1 MSKPD
6 KGYERV
12 QVLEKST
19 RYKGFFQLDRYRLR
33 YRTFD
38 GGWSPVQSREV
49 FERGHA
55 AAILLYD
62 PGLDQVVLVEQF
74 RPGAFAAGI
83 EPWLIEA
90 VAGMIEDGEDLEAVA
105 IREAREESGS
115 DVLEIV
121 RIGTF
126 ILSPGGCSE
135 RVTIYCGRVDSRGLG
150 GIHGLEEEGE
160 DIAVHVMPLDEA
172 LRKLEIGEISAAVAA
187 IPLQWLALNREQL
200 RQRWR

>member
-1 MSKPD
+1 MSKSD
-6 KGYERV
+6 ESYDRV
-12 QVLEKST
+12 QILEKST
-19 RYKGFFQLDRYRLR
+19 RYKGFFQLDSYQLR
-33 YRTFD
+33 HRAFD
-38 GGWSPVQSREV
+38 GGWSPILSREV

-62 PGLDQVVLVEQF
+62 PGPDQVVLVEQF
-74 RPGAFAAGI
+74 RPGALAAGI
-83 EPWLIEA
+83 EPWLIET
-90 VAGMIEDGEDLEAVA
+90 VAGIIEAGEDPEDVA

-115 DVLEIV
+115 EVSEIV

-150 GIHGLEEEGE
+150 GIHGLAEEGE
-160 DIAVHVMPLDEA
+160 DIAVRVMPLDDA
-172 LRKLEIGEISAAVAA
+172 LAKLESGAISAAVAV
-187 IPLQWLALNREQL
+187 IPLQWLALNRDRL